1 MIGHEGKL
9 RIGWLAEQRLAT
21 TDLLETTRLVERLGY
36 DSVWLSDHLTDEKG
50 RWFVDP
56 WTALG
61 AVLSSVPRIEAGTLV
76 ASSTLRPPL
85 LTAQMARTLAGIGH
99 GRFVLGLGTGGSG
112 EEHERAGVPF
122 GDFRGRLAVL
132 RQTCAIV
139 RDSLATGS
147 PWSSVGAGGL
157 AEHLPVPLL
166 VGGSG
171 QALLR
176 VAAEYADRWTIW
188 GTPRQLAEK
197 GAMVSAFARD
207 AGRRPED
214 VARGA
219 IVMLLPDHLPQ
230 REQTEP
236 WPAELRGDA
245 AGIHRQLAEYEE
257 AGVGEIVVCDFGV
270 RPEHRLDLLEW
281 FASVA
286 GSDRRMVTPGGWS

>member
-1 MIGHEGKL
+1 MSGRVGTP
-9 RIGWLAEQRLAT
+9 RIGWLAEQRLGW

-36 DSVWLSDHLTDEKG
+36 DSVWLSDHLTDERD
-50 RWFVDP
+50 RWFMDP

-76 ASSTLRPPL
+76 ASSSLRPPL

-112 EEHERAGVPF
+112 EEHERAGVTF
-122 GDFRGRLAVL
+122 GDFRLRLAVL

-147 PWSSVGAGGL
+147 PWSSVGGGAV
-157 AEHLPVPLL
+157 AEHPPVPLL
-166 VGGSG
+166 VGGGG

-176 VAAEYADRWTIW
+176 VAAQCADRWTIW

-197 GAMVSAFARD
+197 GATLSAFARD

-214 VARGA
+214 VERGA

-230 REQTEP
+230 RDHAEP

-245 AGIHRQLAEYEE
+245 AGVRRQLAEYEA
-257 AGVGEIVVCDFGV
+257 AGVGEVVVCDFGV
-270 RPEHRLDLLEW
+270 RPEHRLALLEW
-281 FASVA
+281 FASVV
-286 GSDRRMVTPGGWS
+286 GSDRRMATMGRRS